1 MVLSRIWSMF
11 IIIAIAVASFKYLFS
26 DNYKAIYNDMVVGK
40 GGDTVAIAT
49 KPLADVPLEISE
61 KLKQEKLVI
70 KDKIHY
76 QNQDTDKVR
85 IYRVQEASGVIGTAQ
100 TAVEIRAY
108 RDYDFVYGL
117 YEHCR
122 EGRRNQSF
130 EPNNPAVFL

>member
-76 QNQDTDKVR
+76 QN
-85 IYRVQEASGVIGTAQ
+85 
-100 TAVEIRAY
+100 
-108 RDYDFVYGL
+108 
-117 YEHCR
+117 
-122 EGRRNQSF
+122 
-130 EPNNPAVFL
+130 